1 HPFQRPGGGAND
13 TLASLSA
20 GLGSLAPQLR
30 SVTVV
35 GSTPVVGGLGGVY
48 RMLPPPPGCP
58 EATWTKYGAGLPND
72 VARSVLYDA
81 ATDTLVVGTM
91 GRGVWTVAN
100 ASATIAVA
108 GQLTVTGDANDNTM
122 ELHQDPNNP
131 LRIVVSDGIGNSQ
144 SFDKAL
150 FSQVQFS
157 GQGGND
163 LIRIRTNGNAGD
175 NLQWL
180 TFPVSVAGG

>member
-58 EATWTKYGAGLPND
+58 EATWTKYGTGLPND
-72 VARSVLYDA
+72 VARSVLYDLA
-81 ATDTLVVGTM
+81 SNTLGVGTM
-91 GRGVWTVAN
+91 GRGVWTVAS
-100 ASATIAVA
+100 ASTTIAVA
-108 GQLTVTGDANDNTM
+108 GQMSVTGDGNGNTM
-122 ELHQDPNNP
+122 ELRQDPSNP

-144 SFDKAL
+144 SFDKSL
-150 FSQVQFS
+150 FSGVQFF
-157 GQGGND
+157 GLGGAD
-163 LIRIRTNGNAGD
+163 LIRIRTNGNPGD
-175 NLQWL
+175 
-180 TFPVSVAGG
+180 